1 MFKTKVLTNP
11 FKIGITA
18 LIGLWVCFLT
28 SCDKKNEDIGI
39 YEPDSIKYQ
48 LQEVTTIENHVFSGV
63 YSNTGRT
70 EPITVNLEHE
80 NEITYTTLF
89 SLPLQIKGI
98 KAPFPL
104 ISPKGELVSLSNDKF
119 ICMNEVPFSLKD
131 TVPIAQ
137 TFEVPANETYKLEI
151 INIGYQVSAT
161 FQTETSNTASNHL
174 SGNWQGTIYTQTKS
188 VILNERNDTI
198 NITLNPINYSF

>member
-1 MFKTKVLTNP
+1 
-11 FKIGITA
+11 
-18 LIGLWVCFLT
+18 
-28 SCDKKNEDIGI
+28 
-39 YEPDSIKYQ
+39 
-48 LQEVTTIENHVFSGV
+48 
-63 YSNTGRT
+63 
-70 EPITVNLEHE
+70 
-80 NEITYTTLF
+80 
-89 SLPLQIKGI
+89 
-98 KAPFPL
+98 
-104 ISPKGELVSLSNDKF
+104 
-119 ICMNEVPFSLKD
+119 MNEVPFSLKD